1 MSCNLLIVDDSPI
14 LRAAIKKVVKLAGLE
29 EDRIFEAGNGKEALE
44 LMSTI
49 WVDMVLLDLNMP
61 VMNGEEFAQ
70 ELRKQPELEDVAVVV
85 VSTESNEDRLNRMEM
100 SRSSGQRTASRSR
113 APQAITDDPSRARS
127 RSPGQFLR
135 HRGASSRRL
144 GHFLR
149 DRGHAPGD

>member
-85 VSTESNEDRLNRMEM
+85 VSTESNEDRLNRMREL
-100 SRSSGQRTASRSR
+100 GVIEVLHK
-113 APQAITDDPSRARS
+113 PFEPED
-127 RSPGQFLR
+127 LC
-135 HRGASSRRL
+135 RL
-144 GHFLR
+144 ISKVLGVKL
-149 DRGHAPGD
+149 